1 MLIAIA
7 VGGGV
12 LGLAKLFPVSF
23 WGFVGFFVVVL
34 TIGMVLWMNHK
45 RTASVLQSS
54 FRPTTTQSAFKNRSY
69 IDVQVPFGL
78 QGSAY
83 RGVRSAHTVEQLG
96 GRLSLCPQQPPR
108 GSLLNNS
115 TRASPVCSFTISYAQ
130 MKKEKKLRK
139 GHQDGFV
146 YAQSL
151 TKFSGVN
158 LMANRRMPPGT
169 PDSLTPLPS
178 RGISKLG
185 SFNQPVPDFSNN
197 TESLAQWVSTVKP
210 GSVPQAPQ
218 QTTGLAPRNSYTQ
231 RRRMSSVGSV
241 GMISEAGSRWDNHGR
256 LDSVEASAWAGVHI
270 SDVESSAQGDE
281 GDDESSL
288 GGGSRLHGH
297 SRSSGD
303 LSRSDWNGMSDTL
316 HTLEDFGRSVRD
328 VGGTAASSTFFAD
341 LQVPDHGDD
350 YDDDNPDERSPGGM
364 TAAGSAWETP
374 ASRLAGGYEEASSRW
389 DGSPAPRPAGAK
401 WLHRYSVS
409 GFVRKQVE
417 PFR

>member
-1 MLIAIA
+1 MHVVLPSQFSTIYTRRNQKHARETRRPTSMSGHQRSAACFSWRYPVGLSFASFIVRNVPLYQTLPACQVLDMLIAIA

-23 WGFVGFFVVVL
+23 WGFVGFFVMVL

-83 RGVRSAHTVEQLG
+83 RGVRSAHTVAQLG

-151 TKFSGVN
+151 TKFRGVN

-185 SFNQPVPDFSNN
+185 SFDQPVPDFSNN
-197 TESLAQWVSTVKP
+197 TESLAQWVSTVKL

-241 GMISEAGSRWDNHGR
+241 GMISEAGSR
-256 LDSVEASAWAGVHI
+256 
-270 SDVESSAQGDE
+270 
-281 GDDESSL
+281 
-288 GGGSRLHGH
+288 
-297 SRSSGD
+297 
-303 LSRSDWNGMSDTL
+303 
-316 HTLEDFGRSVRD
+316 
-328 VGGTAASSTFFAD
+328 
-341 LQVPDHGDD
+341 
-350 YDDDNPDERSPGGM
+350 
-364 TAAGSAWETP
+364 
-374 ASRLAGGYEEASSRW
+374 
-389 DGSPAPRPAGAK
+389 
-401 WLHRYSVS
+401 
-409 GFVRKQVE
+409 
-417 PFR
+417 